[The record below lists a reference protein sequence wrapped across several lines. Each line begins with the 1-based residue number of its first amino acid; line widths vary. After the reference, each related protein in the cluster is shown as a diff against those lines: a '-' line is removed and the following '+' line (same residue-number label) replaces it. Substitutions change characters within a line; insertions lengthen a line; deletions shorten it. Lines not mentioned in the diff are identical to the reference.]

1 MSAFGDAGM
10 AHSMRSSARGL
21 GSRQTDIRAYNE
33 RLLISLI
40 RRHGSLS
47 KAELA
52 RLARL
57 SPQAISVIMRKLED
71 DGLLTRGDV
80 LRGKIG
86 QPSTPMSLAADGALS
101 LGVKIGRRSAEVVLI
116 NFIGEVKASLREP
129 YAWPMPDAIA
139 DFVRKSVAAIMA
151 TLSPGER
158 ARISGVGI
166 ASPFELWN
174 WAEEVG
180 APKGVM
186 DVWRDADLVQALA
199 SELPFPVYLENDGTA
214 ACGAEFIFGK
224 GQDFASYLYLFIGF
238 FIGGGLVLNGSL
250 FLGAT
255 GNAGAIGSFPIT
267 RPDGRK
273 GQLIDVASSLTLEA
287 QIKAAGLDPTRL
299 WREDNGWEQFEP
311 FIDQWIKEIA
321 PYLAEAITATSSI
334 VDMHAAVIDGG
345 FPAWVR
351 ARIVDE
357 TKKAV
362 TALDVSG
369 IAIPLIVEGQVG
381 AQARAVGGACLPFFD
396 KYILSSAPIL
406 AETA

>member
-1 MSAFGDAGM
+1 
-10 AHSMRSSARGL
+10 MRSIARGL

-33 RLLISLI
+33 RLLLSLI

-57 SPQAISVIMRKLED
+57 SPQAISVIMRKLEE

-80 LRGKIG
+80 QRGKIG

-116 NFIGEVKASLREP
+116 NFVGDIKATLRTP
-129 YAWPMPDAIA
+129 YAWPMPDAILS
-139 DFVRKSVAAIMA
+139 FVRQSVSEITAQLPPA
-151 TLSPGER
+151 ER
-158 ARISGVGI
+158 ARISGLGI

-180 APKGVM
+180 APNGAM
-186 DVWRDADLVQALA
+186 NIWRETDLVQALSA
-199 SELPFPVYLENDGTA
+199 ELPFPVYLENDATA

-224 GQDFASYLYLFIGF
+224 GQDFESYLYLFIGF
-238 FIGGGLVLNGSL
+238 FIGGGLVLNNSL

-267 RPDGRK
+267 RPDGKR

-287 QIKAAGLDPTRL
+287 RIKAAGLDPSLL
-299 WREDNGWEQFEP
+299 WREDDGWERFETY
-311 FIDQWIKEIA
+311 IDQWIEEVA
-321 PYLAEAITATSSI
+321 PFLAEAIVATASI
-334 VDMHAAVIDGG
+334 VDMNAAVIDGG
-345 FPAWVR
+345 FPNWVR
-351 ARIVDE
+351 ARIVAE
-357 TKKAV
+357 TQKAIA
-362 TALDVSG
+362 ALDLSG
-369 IAIPLIVEGQVG
+369 IAEPLIVEGQVG

-406 AETA
+406 TETT

>member
-1 MSAFGDAGM
+1 MSTFGDAGI
-10 AHSMRSSARGL
+10 AHNMRSIARGL

-33 RLLISLI
+33 RLLLSLI
-40 RRHGSLS
+40 RRHGALS

-116 NFIGEVKASLREP
+116 NFIGEVKDATRDS
-129 YAWPMPDAIA
+129 YAWPMPDAIIG
-139 DFVRKSVAAIMA
+139 FVRRSVADITAR
-151 TLSPGER
+151 LSPIER
-158 ARISGVGI
+158 ARISGIGI

-180 APKGVM
+180 APKDAM
-186 DVWRDADLVQALA
+186 DVWRHTDLVQALSA
-199 SELPFPVYLENDGTA
+199 DMPFPVYLENDATA

-224 GQDFASYLYLFIGF
+224 GQNFANYLYVFIGF
-238 FIGGGLVLNGSL
+238 FIGGGLVLNNSL

-267 RPDGRK
+267 KPDGKR

-287 QIKAAGLDPTRL
+287 RIKDAGLDPSLL
-299 WREDNGWEQFEP
+299 WREDKGWERFEP
-311 FIDQWIKEIA
+311 YIDQWIEEIA
-321 PYLAEAITATSSI
+321 PFLAEAIAATASI
-334 VDMHAAVIDGG
+334 VDMNAAVIDGG
-345 FPAWVR
+345 FPVWVR
-351 ARIVDE
+351 NRIVTE
-357 TKKAV
+357 TQKAILS
-362 TALDVSG
+362 LDLSG
-369 IAIPLIVEGQVG
+369 IAEPVIVEGQVG
-381 AQARAVGGACLPFFD
+381 AQARAIGGACLPYFD
-396 KYILSSAPIL
+396 KFILSAAPAL
-406 AETA
+406 TETV

>member
-1 MSAFGDAGM
+1 MSTFGDVGIAQN
-10 AHSMRSSARGL
+10 MRSIARGL

-33 RLLISLI
+33 RLLLSLI

-116 NFIGEVKASLREP
+116 NFVGDVKASLREP
-129 YAWPMPDAIA
+129 YAWPMPDALIS
-139 DFVRKSVAAIMA
+139 FIRKSVSRIME
-151 TLSPGER
+151 TLSPEER
-158 ARISGVGI
+158 ARISGLGI

-174 WAEEVG
+174 WADEVG
-180 APKGVM
+180 APNGVM
-186 DVWRDADLVQALA
+186 DVWRHTDLTQSLA
-199 SELPFPVYLENDGTA
+199 AEMPFPVYLENDGTA

-224 GQDFASYLYLFIGF
+224 GEEFPNYLYLFIGF
-238 FIGGGLVLNGSL
+238 FIGGGLVLNNSL
-250 FLGAT
+250 FLGAS

-267 RPDGRK
+267 RSDGKR

-287 QIKAAGLDPTRL
+287 RIKTAGLDPTLL
-299 WREDNGWEQFEP
+299 WREDNGWERFES

-321 PYLAEAITATSSI
+321 PFLAEAIIATSSI
-334 VDMHAAVIDGG
+334 LDMNAAVIDGG
-345 FPAWVR
+345 FPTWVR
-351 ARIVDE
+351 GRIVAE
-357 TKKAV
+357 TQKAMG
-362 TALDVSG
+362 TLDLSG
-369 IAIPLIVEGQVG
+369 IAEPLIVEGQVG
-381 AQARAVGGACLPFFD
+381 AQARAIGGACLPFFD
-396 KYILSSAPIL
+396 KYIMSSASIL
-406 AETA
+406 TETA

>member
-1 MSAFGDAGM
+1 VSTFGDAGI
-10 AHSMRSSARGL
+10 AHNMRSIARGL

-33 RLLISLI
+33 RLLLSLV

-101 LGVKIGRRSAEVVLI
+101 LGLKIGRRSAEVVLI
-116 NFIGEVKASLREP
+116 NFVGEIKATFREP
-129 YAWPMPDAIA
+129 HAWPMPDALIT
-139 DFVRKSVAAIMA
+139 FVRKSVAAIMA
-151 TLSPGER
+151 MLSPAER
-158 ARISGVGI
+158 ARISGLGI

-174 WAEEVG
+174 WEEEVG
-180 APKGVM
+180 APEGAM
-186 DVWRDADLVQALA
+186 TIWRETDLVQALSA
-199 SELPFPVYLENDGTA
+199 EMPFPVYLENDATA

-224 GQDFASYLYLFIGF
+224 GQEFASYLYLFIGF

-250 FLGAT
+250 FFGAT

-267 RPDGRK
+267 KPDGKR

-287 QIKAAGLDPTRL
+287 RIKAAGLDPTLL
-299 WREDNGWEQFEP
+299 WKEDDGWERFET
-311 FIDQWIKEIA
+311 FIDQWIAEIA
-321 PYLAEAITATSSI
+321 PFLAEAIAATASI
-334 VDMHAAVIDGG
+334 VDMNAAVIEGG
-345 FPAWVR
+345 FPTWVR
-351 ARIVDE
+351 ARIVAA
-357 TKKAV
+357 TQKAM
-362 TALDVSG
+362 TALDLSG
-369 IAIPLIVEGQVG
+369 LAEPLIVEGQVG
-381 AQARAVGGACLPFFD
+381 AHARAVGGACLPFFD

-406 AETA
+406 SETA